1 MEEIA
6 TLIVATLQGQ
16 MMLLTHTHAST
27 LTLTPIIPRS
37 CGNREAVRKYREKK
51 KARTAYLEDEVK
63 RLQSLNEYLFR
74 KLQRQAMVETKIIK
88 LRALLVEM
96 QVKIDD
102 ELGGF
107 SFQKQCNVLF
117 DLGLMDSNTISI
129 SCNHTDECNITIRNV
144 TCEVARVDCEESKA
158 LREPI
163 HSIVLHSPL
172 FSH

>member
-1 MEEIA
+1 
-6 TLIVATLQGQ
+6 
-16 MMLLTHTHAST
+16 
-27 LTLTPIIPRS
+27 
-37 CGNREAVRKYREKK
+37 
-51 KARTAYLEDEVK
+51 
-63 RLQSLNEYLFR
+63 
-74 KLQRQAMVETKIIK
+74 MVETKIIK

-107 SFQKQCNVLF
+107 SFQKQCNGSGFVFKEGDVSL
-117 DLGLMDSNTISI
+117 LY
-129 SCNHTDECNITIRNV
+129 ECNITIRNV

>member
-1 MEEIA
+1 
-6 TLIVATLQGQ
+6 
-16 MMLLTHTHAST
+16 
-27 LTLTPIIPRS
+27 
-37 CGNREAVRKYREKK
+37 
-51 KARTAYLEDEVK
+51 
-63 RLQSLNEYLFR
+63 
-74 KLQRQAMVETKIIK
+74 MVETKIIK

-107 SFQKQCNVLF
+107 SFQKQCNGSGFVFKEGDVSL
-117 DLGLMDSNTISI
+117 LCLMDSNTISI